1 MLIESDGMQMAWLK
15 KQDHIENEMVNEPAV
30 SGWPWH
36 KTGLFKQQFQMI
48 ISASL
53 PPSLSSVSPFILY
66 PLFSL
71 SPFFISPLPCFLSLS
86 PFSSPFS
93 QILPKIR
100 VQSNYHDFEKSK
112 YIVLLS
118 NCLLV

>member
-48 ISASL
+48 VSASL
-53 PPSLSSVSPFILY
+53 PPFPLSLPLSFIL
-66 PLFSL
+66 S
-71 SPFFISPLPCFLSLS
+71 FLSLPS
-86 PFSSPFS
+86 LFLLFLAFYPFLLFLPPSHKYCLRLESN
-93 QILPKIR
+93 QIIMI
-100 VQSNYHDFEKSK
+100 SK
-112 YIVLLS
+112 KANI
-118 NCLLV
+118 